1 MRIHILGICGTFMG
15 SLAVLAKEL
24 GHEVTGSD
32 QAVYPP
38 MSTQLEAQGI
48 TLCQG
53 YDPKHLSP
61 KPDVVIVG
69 NAMSRGNPM
78 VEYMLDHKLP
88 YISGPQWLKEQL
100 LIDRHVIAVSGTHG
114 KTTVTSMITW
124 ILEYAGLAPGFL
136 IGGVAKN
143 FGLSAR
149 LGKSPYFVIEADEYD
164 TAFYDKRSKFL
175 HYQPTTLVMN
185 NLEFD
190 HHDIFDDLEAIKKQ
204 FQFLLRTV
212 PSGGQVIYPEQDANL
227 ADVIERGCWSPLIK
241 LGQDWSADI
250 LRKDGSKFEVFY
262 QQQSQ
267 GILNWVMLGEHNVQ
281 NALAAI
287 AAASHVGVSAENAI
301 AALAEFSGIKRRMEV
316 RGVVDGITVY
326 DDFAHHPTAIATTL
340 AGLRAKVG
348 NERIISVVEFGSNTM
363 KAGIHQ
369 QLLPAALEKS
379 DAVIMLN
386 DGALKWDINQ
396 LIEQLKPMA
405 QVFQSVDEIISQ
417 LPAQLKSGDHVL
429 IMSNKG
435 FGGIHNKLLTV
446 LKQQVSAT

>member
-15 SLAVLAKEL
+15 SLAVLAKAL
-24 GHEVTGSD
+24 GHEVSGSD

-48 TLCQG
+48 TLASG
-53 YDPKHLSP
+53 YDAKHLSP
-61 KPDVVIVG
+61 RPDVVIVG

-78 VEYMLDHKLP
+78 VEAMLDQKIP

-100 LIDRHVIAVSGTHG
+100 LCDRHVIAVAGTHG
-114 KTTVTSMITW
+114 KTTVTSMIAW
-124 ILEYAGLAPGFL
+124 ILEHAGLAPGFL

-143 FGLSAR
+143 FEVSAR
-149 LGKSPYFVIEADEYD
+149 LGETPYFVIEADEYD

-175 HYQPTTLVMN
+175 HYSPTTLVMN

-212 PSGGQVIYPEQDANL
+212 PSGGQVIYPQADENL
-227 ADVIERGCWSPLIK
+227 TDVIQRGCWSSLVT
-241 LGQDWSADI
+241 LGGDWMAQALS
-250 LRKDGSKFEVFY
+250 KDGSEIEIFY
-262 QQQSQ
+262 HKQSQ
-267 GILNWVMLGEHNVQ
+267 GILNWTILGEHNVQ

-287 AAASHVGVSAENAI
+287 IAANQVGVSAEQAI
-301 AALAEFSGIKRRMEV
+301 AALTLFKGIKRRMEV

-326 DDFAHHPTAIATTL
+326 DDFAHHPTAIATTI

-348 NERIISVVEFGSNTM
+348 DARIISVLEFGSSTM
-363 KAGIHQ
+363 KEGVYQ
-369 QLLPAALEKS
+369 NLLPRALEKS
-379 DAVIMLN
+379 DAVVLLN
-386 DGALKWDINQ
+386 DENINWDIKQ
-396 LIEQLKPMA
+396 LATQIKPNA
-405 QVFQSVDEIISQ
+405 QVFSSVGDIVNE
-417 LPAQLKSGDHVL
+417 LPSQLKSGDHVL

-435 FGGIHNKLLTV
+435 FGGIHEKLLAG
-446 LKQQVSAT
+446 LGLNQQ